1 MVTDPARD
9 SSEPAGDAPAERA
22 DGGATGSSAPRKK
35 RGRRIAAWV
44 LGILAALLGLVVLG
58 FLLWANIGVMA
69 AEPDALA
76 AVRDDPDVTLTD
88 AGPAWVLAPA
98 SGESDT
104 GLVFIPGAKVEPV
117 AYAATLVGVVEEG
130 ATVVITKPTLN
141 LAFFDFR
148 PLSDFTALVPDVEDW
163 SVGGHSLGGVR
174 ACQLAEGTDGL
185 VLFGSYCANDLSES
199 ELAALS
205 ISGSEDGLS
214 TPEKIDEAAHL
225 LPADTVFVVIE
236 GGNHAGF
243 GAYGPQAGDGEA
255 TIPPAEIRAQIT
267 DALTPFLLGAD

>member
-1 MVTDPARD
+1 MTDSRADDPA
-9 SSEPAGDAPAERA
+9 P
-22 DGGATGSSAPRKK
+22 SAPPKR
-35 RGRRIAAWV
+35 RGRRIVAWV
-44 LGILAALLGLVVLG
+44 LGSLAALILLAVVG

-69 AEPDALA
+69 AEPEALA

-88 AGPAWVLAPA
+88 AGGAWILAPA
-98 SGESDT
+98 SGDSDT
-104 GLVFIPGAKVEPV
+104 GLVFIPGAKVDPL

-148 PLSDFTALVPDVEDW
+148 PLSDFTDLVPGIDTW

-174 ACQLAEGTDGL
+174 ACQLVEGTDGL

-199 ELAALS
+199 GLAALS

-225 LPADTVFVVIE
+225 LPADTIFVVID

-255 TIPPAEIRAQIT
+255 TISDAEIRAQIA
-267 DALTPFLLGAD
+267 DALGPFLLGE

>member
-1 MVTDPARD
+1 MAKRRGIKVLWWTLG
-9 SSEPAGDAPAERA
+9 SL
-22 DGGATGSSAPRKK
+22 GA
-35 RGRRIAAWV
+35 
-44 LGILAALLGLVVLG
+44 LVVVAVVG

-76 AVRDDPDVTLTD
+76 AVQDDPAVSLTD
-88 AGPAWVLAPA
+88 EGDAWVLAPSA
-98 SGESDT
+98 GDSDV

-148 PLSDFTALVPDVEDW
+148 PLSTFTDLVPAIDDW

-185 VLFGSYCANDLSES
+185 VLFGSYCANDLSAS
-199 ELAALS
+199 GLDVMS
-205 ISGSEDGLS
+205 ISGTEDGLS
-214 TPEKIDEAAHL
+214 TPEKIDQTAHL
-225 LPADTVFVVIE
+225 LPADTSFVVIE

-243 GAYGPQAGDGEA
+243 GAYGAQSGDGEA
-255 TIPPAEIRAQIT
+255 TIAASEIRAEIT
-267 DALTPFLLGAD
+267 AALGPFLLAE

>member
-1 MVTDPARD
+1 VNHP
-9 SSEPAGDAPAERA
+9 
-22 DGGATGSSAPRKK
+22 ATGEPTPATPRKR
-35 RGRRIAAWV
+35 RGRRIVAWV
-44 LGILAALLGLVVLG
+44 LASIGALIVVAVVG

-76 AVRDDPDVTLTD
+76 AVRADQDVTVTD
-88 AGPAWVLAPA
+88 AGGAWVLAPA

-104 GLVFIPGAKVEPV
+104 GLVFIPGAKVDPL

-148 PLSDFTALVPDVEDW
+148 PLSDFTDLAPEVDDW
-163 SVGGHSLGGVR
+163 FVGGHSLGGVR

-199 ELAALS
+199 GLAALS
-205 ISGSEDGLS
+205 ISASHDGLS
-214 TPEKIDEAAHL
+214 TPEKIDESAHL
-225 LPADTVFVVIE
+225 LPADTIFVVIE

-243 GAYGPQAGDGEA
+243 GAYGAQAGDGEA
-255 TIPPAEIRAQIT
+255 TIPDADIRAQIT
-267 DALTPFLLGAD
+267 GALGPFLLGE

>member
-1 MVTDPARD
+1 VTDSRTDDPAPPAR
-9 SSEPAGDAPAERA
+9 AKR
-22 DGGATGSSAPRKK
+22 
-35 RGRRIAAWV
+35 RGRRVLAWV
-44 LGILAALLGLVVLG
+44 LGSLAALIVVAVAG

-69 AEPDALA
+69 AEPEALA

-88 AGPAWVLAPA
+88 AGGAWVLAPA
-98 SGESDT
+98 SGDSDT
-104 GLVFIPGAKVEPV
+104 GLVFIPGAKVDPL

-148 PLSDFTALVPDVEDW
+148 PLSDFTDLVPGIDAW

-199 ELAALS
+199 GLAALS

-214 TPEKIDEAAHL
+214 TPEKIDESAHL
-225 LPADTVFVVIE
+225 LPADTIFVMIE

-255 TIPPAEIRAQIT
+255 TIPDAEIRAQIT
-267 DALTPFLLGAD
+267 DALGPFLLGQ